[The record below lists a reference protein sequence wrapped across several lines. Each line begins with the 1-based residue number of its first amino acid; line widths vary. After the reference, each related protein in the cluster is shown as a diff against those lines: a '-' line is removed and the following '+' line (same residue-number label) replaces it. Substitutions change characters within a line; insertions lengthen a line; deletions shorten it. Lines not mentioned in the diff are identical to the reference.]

1 MINMETSFVQEVI
14 SVKMEFPKFVLLV
27 NTVMKSSCR
36 RLSHALMD
44 NTIYKQDRLN
54 VLSAL

>member
-1 MINMETSFVQEVI
+1 METSFVQEVI

>member
-27 NTVMKSSCR
+27 NTVIKSSCR